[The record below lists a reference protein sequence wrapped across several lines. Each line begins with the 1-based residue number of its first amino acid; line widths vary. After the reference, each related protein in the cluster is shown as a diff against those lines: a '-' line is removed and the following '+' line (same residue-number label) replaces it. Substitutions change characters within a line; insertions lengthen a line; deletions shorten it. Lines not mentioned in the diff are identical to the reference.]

1 MKRLTE
7 KQFQKALERVNV
19 GTQTAEIARAVLV
32 DGKPQAEFVSKLG
45 LTKGAVSQAVNRVWR
60 AAEADETEQG
70 GMVKVTAVLPAHQ
83 AYQVKKWAKQARG
96 KV

>member
-7 KQFQKALERVNV
+7 QQFLAALTRASV
-19 GTQTAEIARAVLV
+19 GPQTAEIARAVLV
-32 DGKPQAEFVSKLG
+32 DGKTQAEFVTKLG

-60 AAEADETEQG
+60 AHEQEPAA

-83 AYQVKKWAKQARG
+83 AYQVKMWARQAKG
-96 KV
+96 KA